1 MSSADGRHGRRRAD
15 ELSQG
20 SDRVGACRV
29 IVEAA
34 HRHDRQ
40 GNICH
45 VRVNLAVPGGRN
57 VVSRAPSHRLKIAR
71 MTTCVAI
78 RDAFAAVRRRLHLEA
93 VRKAAPEL

>member
-1 MSSADGRHGRRRAD
+1 MVAMGGVRRTSCRRAP
-15 ELSQG
+15 
-20 SDRVGACRV
+20 DRVGACRV

-45 VRVNLAVPGGRN
+45 VRVDLAVPDGRN
-57 VVSRAPSHRLKIAR
+57 VVNRAPSEDRAHDDLH
-71 MTTCVAI
+71 VAI

-93 VRKAAPEL
+93 VRKTAPEQ

>member
-1 MSSADGRHGRRRAD
+1 MGLAIAELGCHRRRRAE

-45 VRVNLAVPGGRN
+45 VRVDLAVPGGHN
-57 VVSRAPSHRLKIAR
+57 VVNRAPSEDRAHEDLH
-71 MTTCVAI
+71 VAI
-78 RDAFAAVRRRLHLEA
+78 RDAFAAVRRRLRGTCA
-93 VRKAAPEL
+93 TSMR

>member
-1 MSSADGRHGRRRAD
+1 MSSAEGRHGRRRAD

-34 HRHDRQ
+34 HRHNRQ

-45 VRVNLAVPGGRN
+45 ARVDLAVPGGRN
-57 VVSRAPSHRLKIAR
+57 VVNRAPSEDRAHEDLH
-71 MTTCVAI
+71 VAI
-78 RDAFAAVRRRLHLEA
+78 RDAFAVRRRLHLDA
-93 VRKAAPEL
+93 VGKAAPEQ